1 MLSLVKL
8 RSSFER
14 PQLRVAAPNQLRG
27 MPKANASAFTGM
39 LRRIINSHKVNEIR
53 RQKSK
58 LNTAHATTQSVY
70 NDNTEYSTSSKIN
83 ANHIMLLAIHR
94 TFTQKQ
100 IGRPT
105 PPPAPCCYTYVPCTR
120 AADIGHTLQTDSTA
134 RN

>member
-27 MPKANASAFTGM
+27 MPKANASAFTRM

-58 LNTAHATTQSVY
+58 LNTAHATTQSIY
-70 NDNTEYSTSSKIN
+70 NDNTEFSTCGARASSAQPN
-83 ANHIMLLAIHR
+83 NCDGQRLLR
-94 TFTQKQ
+94 
-100 IGRPT
+100 R
-105 PPPAPCCYTYVPCTR
+105 
-120 AADIGHTLQTDSTA
+120 
-134 RN
+134 

>member
-27 MPKANASAFTGM
+27 MPKANASAFTRM

-53 RQKSK
+53 RQNSK

-70 NDNTEYSTSSKIN
+70 NDTEYST
-83 ANHIMLLAIHR
+83 
-94 TFTQKQ
+94 
-100 IGRPT
+100 GG
-105 PPPAPCCYTYVPCTR
+105 TR
-120 AADIGHTLQTDSTA
+120 ASSAQPNNCDGQRLL
-134 RN
+134 RR